1 MIYWDEYYKSGREGA
16 ETPLRFFLSKTPLKW
31 ALYLTI
37 IVLLLYV
44 FFEMKRKQR
53 PIPVIELLKN
63 STLEFVETVSG
74 VYLSRHDN
82 NSIASKKIQ
91 FWFDRIRNRYYLSTN
106 DTGEYFVLQLQK
118 KSGVSKKLIDTIL
131 HNIKRADAQP
141 AVTDDLLMKLCTD
154 IDEFYRLSKT

>member
-1 MIYWDEYYKSGREGA
+1 
-16 ETPLRFFLSKTPLKW
+16 
-31 ALYLTI
+31 
-37 IVLLLYV
+37 
-44 FFEMKRKQR
+44 MKRKQR

-118 KSGVSKKLIDTIL
+118 KSGVSKTHRYDF
-131 HNIKRADAQP
+131 AQYQ
-141 AVTDDLLMKLCTD
+141 
-154 IDEFYRLSKT
+154 ES